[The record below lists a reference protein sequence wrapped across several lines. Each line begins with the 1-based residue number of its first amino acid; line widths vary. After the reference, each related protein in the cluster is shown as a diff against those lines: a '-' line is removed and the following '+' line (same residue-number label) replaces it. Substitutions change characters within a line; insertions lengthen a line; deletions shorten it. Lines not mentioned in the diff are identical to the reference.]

1 MGQVIRVTSIDGTV
15 RYYKTFREAAENTG
29 CKISTLSGYVNGG
42 KKSRKGLKVEKVR
55 SQRVYMRVSK
65 DKYRLPEAVA
75 DTPQQLAKI
84 CGTSATTIVS
94 VVSKWKSGKYKN
106 PRYEVVEVYDD
117 D

>member
-1 MGQVIRVTSIDGTV
+1 MIRVTANGKEACYRT
-15 RYYKTFREAAENTG
+15 YAEAAAGTG
-29 CKISTLSGYVNGG
+29 YSSSTIHGWASGEHRTPEGI
-42 KKSRKGLKVEKVR
+42 KVEVIR
-55 SQRVYMRVSK
+55 PIRIYIRVSK

-84 CGTSATTIVS
+84 CGTSATTIES

-117 D
+117 DRD